1 MNSTRRSHS
10 PATLHS
16 RALTALLGLLVLG
29 AAPNPAPGQ
38 SPDWIE
44 EPLDAPA
51 LGTFGPTPYVMVGGA
66 APTSF
71 GYSPLGNFGD
81 ASMALNGPFSPMR
94 SIAAPIT
101 VYNRGYDGVLRPEKG
116 VSFSNPNLPVLSP
129 VVYPTQGNYYYAPR
143 VNRTPPWWT
152 SGVNWIDQR

>member
-1 MNSTRRSHS
+1 MKPTQRSNA

-16 RALTALLGLLVLG
+16 RAITAFFGLVFLG
-29 AAPNPAPGQ
+29 ASTSPAPGQ
-38 SPDWIE
+38 SPVWIQ
-44 EPLDAPA
+44 EPMSAPS
-51 LGTFGPTPYVMVGGA
+51 LGTFAPTPYIMVGGA

-71 GYSPLGNFGD
+71 GYSPLGRFGD
-81 ASMALNGPFSPMR
+81 GSMALNGPFSPMR
-94 SIAAPIT
+94 SIAAPVT
-101 VYNRGYDGVLRPEKG
+101 VYNRGYDGVVRAEKA
-116 VSFSNPNLPVLSP
+116 VSSSTPNFPALSP